1 MLGHTTREALALK
14 KEWGM
19 SRLEKIQAAIESL
32 SEEEYSRLREWF
44 ARKKDW
50 EQWDQDIEVDS
61 QSGKLDFLVKEALEE
76 KSKGRLTDL

>member
-14 KEWGM
+14 KEWDM
-19 SRLEKIQAAIESL
+19 SKLEKIQAAIDSL
-32 SEEEYSRLREWF
+32 SEEDYSRLREWF

>member
-1 MLGHTTREALALK
+1 
-14 KEWGM
+14 M
-19 SRLEKIQAAIESL
+19 SKLEKIQAAIESL

-44 ARKKDW
+44 VEKDW
-50 EQWDQDIEVDS
+50 EQWDREIEVDS

>member
-1 MLGHTTREALALK
+1 
-14 KEWGM
+14 M
-19 SRLEKIQAAIESL
+19 SKLEKIQAAIESL

-44 ARKKDW
+44 VEKDR
-50 EQWDQDIEVDS
+50 EQWDKEIELDS

>member
-1 MLGHTTREALALK
+1 
-14 KEWGM
+14 M
-19 SRLEKIQAAIESL
+19 SKLENIQAAIESL

-44 ARKKDW
+44 VEKDW
-50 EQWDQDIEVDS
+50 EQWDRRIEVDS